1 MKLGFIG
8 SGKMAAA
15 LIKGVL
21 KSGLCTPADITV
33 SDVHAPSAEKLR
45 TETGVTVAATN
56 AEVVSASG
64 VIVLAVKPGDALAA
78 IQGVT
83 TQQTGSPMRWASQ
96 GGGSGGGAGAKL
108 LISIVAGLSIASLE
122 KAAGEKLRVIRV
134 MPNTPALV
142 LAGASAF
149 ATGTQATDEDAA
161 IAQRI
166 FGGVGV
172 ALRVKESLLDAV
184 TGLSGSGP
192 AYVYTIIEALAD
204 GGVLMGL
211 PRDLALQLAAKTV
224 AGAAEMALQ
233 TGLHPAVLRDQVASP
248 GGTTIAGLEA
258 LEAGGLRAALIAAV
272 RAASER
278 SAALGAT
285 K

>member
-8 SGKMAAA
+8 SGKMAGA
-15 LIKGVL
+15 LMKGVL
-21 KSGLCTPADITV
+21 KSGLCRPADITI

-45 TETGVTVAATN
+45 VETGVTAVLAN
-56 AEVVSASG
+56 AEVLGASD
-64 VIVLAVKPGDALAA
+64 IIILAVKPGDALAA

-83 TQQTGSPMRWASQ
+83 TQQLKSSMRGTWQ
-96 GGGSGGGAGAKL
+96 GGGSNDGKL
-108 LISIVAGLSIASLE
+108 LLSIVAGLSIRSLE
-122 KAAGEKLRVIRV
+122 QAAGEKLRIIRV

-142 LAGASAF
+142 LSGASAF
-149 ATGTQATDEDAA
+149 ALGTQATEADAE
-161 IAQRI
+161 IAQKI

-172 ALRVKESLLDAV
+172 AVRVKEALLDTV

-192 AYVYTIIEALAD
+192 AYVYTIIEALTD

-211 PRDLALQLAAKTV
+211 PRELALQLAAKTV
-224 AGAAEMALQ
+224 AGAAEMVMQ
-233 TGLHPAVLRDQVASP
+233 SGLHPAVLRDQVTSP
-248 GGTTIAGLEA
+248 GGTTIAGIEA

-272 RAASER
+272 RAATER
-278 SAALGAT
+278 ATALGAT

>member
-21 KSGLCTPADITV
+21 KSGLCKPADITV
-33 SDVHAPSAEKLR
+33 SDVHASTAEKLR
-45 TETGVTVAATN
+45 AETGVTTALSNVEVVAA
-56 AEVVSASG
+56 SDI
-64 VIVLAVKPGDALAA
+64 IVLAVKPGDALAA
-78 IQGVT
+78 IQSVT
-83 TQQTGSPMRWASQ
+83 TQQMKSSIRGAWQ
-96 GGGSGGGAGAKL
+96 GGSGKGEKL
-108 LISIVAGLSIASLE
+108 LLSIAAGLSIRSLE
-122 KAAGEKLRVIRV
+122 QAAGGKLRIIRV

-142 LAGASAF
+142 LSGASAF
-149 ATGTQATDEDAA
+149 ALGTQATEEDAE
-161 IAQRI
+161 IAEKI
-166 FGGVGV
+166 FGAVGLAV
-172 ALRVKESLLDAV
+172 RVKEELLDTV

-192 AYVYTIIEALAD
+192 AYVYTIIEAMAD

-211 PRDLALQLAAKTV
+211 PRELALQLAAKTV
-224 AGAAEMALQ
+224 AGAAEMVLQ
-233 TGLHPAVLRDQVASP
+233 SGLHPAVLRDQVTSP

-272 RAASER
+272 RAATER
-278 SAALGAT
+278 ATALGAT

>member
-8 SGKMAAA
+8 CGKMAAA

-21 KSGLCTPADITV
+21 KSGFCKPGDITACDIHV
-33 SDVHAPSAEKLR
+33 PTAEKLR
-45 TETGVTVAATN
+45 AETGVSLAAAN
-56 AEVVSASG
+56 AEVLSASD

-78 IQGVT
+78 IQSIAS
-83 TQQTGSPMRWASQ
+83 QQMEASMRWAWK
-96 GGGSGGGAGAKL
+96 SGDTTSGKL
-108 LISIVAGLSIASLE
+108 LISIVAGLSISAIE

-149 ATGTQATDEDAA
+149 ATGTQATDADAEA
-161 IAQRI
+161 AQKI
-166 FGGVGV
+166 FGSVGA

-211 PRDLALQLAAKTV
+211 PRDLSQQLATRTV
-224 AGAAEMALQ
+224 AGAAEMVLQ
-233 TGLHPAVLRDQVASP
+233 SGLHPSVLRDQVASP
-248 GGTTIAGLEA
+248 GGTTIAGIEA
-258 LEAGGLRAALIAAV
+258 LEAGGLRAALLAAV
-272 RAASER
+272 RAATER
-278 SAALGAT
+278 SAALGAG